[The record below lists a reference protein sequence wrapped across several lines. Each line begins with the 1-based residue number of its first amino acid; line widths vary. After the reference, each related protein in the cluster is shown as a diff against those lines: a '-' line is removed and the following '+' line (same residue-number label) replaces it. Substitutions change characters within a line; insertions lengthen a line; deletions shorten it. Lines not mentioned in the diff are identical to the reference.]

1 MATQTRT
8 DLVVDRSA
16 QGELLR
22 INFNVSFPQV
32 TAFAAMPCLLLLL
45 RLLLR
50 LLLLLLLVFSD
61 GSVGA
66 AAALLPLQVE
76 LGPCRC

>member
-8 DLVVDRSA
+8 ELVVDRSA

-32 TAFAAMPCLLLLL
+32 RPW
-45 RLLLR
+45 
-50 LLLLLLLVFSD
+50 
-61 GSVGA
+61 
-66 AAALLPLQVE
+66 
-76 LGPCRC
+76 

>member
-8 DLVVDRSA
+8 ELVVDRSA

-32 TAFAAMPCLLLLL
+32 PAATC
-45 RLLLR
+45 
-50 LLLLLLLVFSD
+50 
-61 GSVGA
+61 GA
-66 AAALLPLQVE
+66 WFVSS
-76 LGPCRC
+76 GDV